1 MEQPE
6 NNTPEENVVLS
17 IEPHDNDIIPDSAGE
32 NNSAPEILDQISSES
47 VSIGV
52 NTYVEEI
59 PAQISSEPVSEIV
72 NNSVQEIPAQ
82 ISSEPVNAVVNNI
95 VQEVPVQISRKQVSS
110 IVNNSVKEILAQVSR
125 DYVSAVVQE
134 RPSPINRSANTSVNE
149 SASRR
154 NSVSDLAEEGVL
166 PNENLQLT
174 VKPKK
179 HLHLNHNQVDWFAQ
193 TEYIV
198 FSNQLKAIQRNNIV
212 ILKECK
218 ENKRLLDLKYDDLN
232 TLVNNIQTSVIFFST
247 ISGFIQATRIQFNI
261 ADKITSIFSIT
272 VSTYI
277 SLLLS
282 ISKYYKLDEIKEKIQ
297 TLREKYSLLHNKLDH
312 RMDIVG
318 PWGAQKLWV
327 HQDPAEKYK
336 EWSIVRDQLDDEYS
350 DIIVTKQTMSTEFEV
365 IMDTKSRNQYFVK
378 NRELNYRNREL
389 VFSWDKKE
397 TALEKRIATEQVS
410 HGPSSIKLQHEELD
424 NWAEE
429 V

>member
-1 MEQPE
+1 
-6 NNTPEENVVLS
+6 
-17 IEPHDNDIIPDSAGE
+17 
-32 NNSAPEILDQISSES
+32 
-47 VSIGV
+47 
-52 NTYVEEI
+52 
-59 PAQISSEPVSEIV
+59 
-72 NNSVQEIPAQ
+72 
-82 ISSEPVNAVVNNI
+82 
-95 VQEVPVQISRKQVSS
+95 VQISRKQVSS
-110 IVNNSVKEILAQVSR
+110 IVNNSVKDILAHVSR
-125 DYVSAVVQE
+125 EYVNNNALDS
-134 RPSPINRSANTSVNE
+134 PSPINRSVNTSVNE
-149 SASRR
+149 STSRR
-154 NSVSDLAEEGVL
+154 NSVNDLAVEGL
-166 PNENLQLT
+166 PPNENVQLS

-179 HLHLNHNQVDWFAQ
+179 QVHLNHNQIDWFAQ

-198 FSNQLKAIQRNNIV
+198 FSNELKAIQRNNLV

-261 ADKITSIFSIT
+261 ADNITSIFSIT

-318 PWGAQKLWV
+318 PWSAQKLWV

-336 EWSIVRDQLDDEYS
+336 QWSVVRDQLEDEYS
-350 DIIVTKQTMSTEFEV
+350 DIIVTKQNMSTEFEV
-365 IMDTKSRNQYFVK
+365 IMDTKSRNQYFIK
-378 NRELNYRNREL
+378 NRELNYKNREL
-389 VFSWDKKE
+389 VFSWDRKE
-397 TALEKRIATEQVS
+397 TELEKRIVSENVS

>member
-17 IEPHDNDIIPDSAGE
+17 IESHDNDIIPDSTGGIS
-32 NNSAPEILDQISSES
+32 NGPEVPTQISIEQVSTVINS
-47 VSIGV
+47 VP
-52 NTYVEEI
+52 EI
-59 PAQISSEPVSEIV
+59 PAQISSALVSTVI
-72 NNSVQEIPAQ
+72 NSVPEIPAQ
-82 ISSEPVNAVVNNI
+82 ISRKQVNAVVNNS
-95 VQEVPVQISRKQVSS
+95 VQ
-110 IVNNSVKEILAQVSR
+110 EILAQVSR
-125 DYVSAVVQE
+125 DYVSTV
-134 RPSPINRSANTSVNE
+134 ANAPVPDTP
-149 SASRR
+149 RTT
-154 NSVSDLAEEGVL
+154 NSVSESVNSAVEGL
-166 PNENLQLT
+166 PPNENVQLA

-179 HLHLNHNQVDWFAQ
+179 QVHLNHNHVDWFAQ

-198 FSNQLKAIQRNNIV
+198 FSNELKAVQRNNLV

-261 ADKITSIFSIT
+261 ADNITSIFSIT

-318 PWGAQKLWV
+318 PWAAQKLWV

-336 EWSIVRDQLDDEYS
+336 EWSVVRDQLDDEYS

-365 IMDTKSRNQYFVK
+365 IMDTKSRNQYFIK
-378 NRELNYRNREL
+378 NRELNYKNREL

-397 TALEKRIATEQVS
+397 TALEKRIVTENVS
-410 HGPSSIKLQHEELD
+410 HGPSSIKLQHEEMD
-424 NWAEE
+424 NWAED

>member
-17 IEPHDNDIIPDSAGE
+17 IEPHDNDIITEAIS
-32 NNSAPEILDQISSES
+32 NVPEIPTPVISEPISL
-47 VSIGV
+47 GV
-52 NTYVEEI
+52 NTYVTEIPEEI
-59 PAQISSEPVSEIV
+59 SSTPVSTI
-72 NNSVQEIPAQ
+72 VQEIPVQ
-82 ISSEPVNAVVNNI
+82 ITSEPVIAI
-95 VQEVPVQISRKQVSS
+95 VPEIPVQINRQQVSS
-110 IVNNSVKEILAQVSR
+110 VVNNSVKEILAQVSR
-125 DYVSAVVQE
+125 DYVSTVAQE

-149 SASRR
+149 SASRK
-154 NSVSDLAEEGVL
+154 NSVSGSIAEEL
-166 PNENLQLT
+166 PSTENVQLT
-174 VKPKK
+174 VKAKK
-179 HLHLNHNQVDWFAQ
+179 TVHLNHNQVDWFAQ

-198 FSNQLKAIQRNNIV
+198 FSNELKAIQRNNLV

-318 PWGAQKLWV
+318 PWSAQKLWV

-365 IMDTKSRNQYFVK
+365 IMDTKSRNQYFIK
-378 NRELNYRNREL
+378 NRELNYKNREL

-397 TALEKRIATEQVS
+397 TALEKRIVTENVS

>member
-6 NNTPEENVVLS
+6 NNTSEENVVLS
-17 IEPHDNDIIPDSAGE
+17 IDPPDNDIIPDSSGEISNTPENPVESIVEEVSVVE
-32 NNSAPEILDQISSES
+32 NNIMPEIPVQSTIEH
-47 VSIGV
+47 V
-52 NTYVEEI
+52 NVVAPVI
-59 PAQISSEPVSEIV
+59 PVQISSEPVST
-72 NNSVQEIPAQ
+72 
-82 ISSEPVNAVVNNI
+82 VVNNI
-95 VQEVPVQISRKQVSS
+95 VPEIPVQISRNQVSS
-110 IVNNSVKEILAQVSR
+110 IVNTSVKDILSQVTR
-125 DYVSAVVQE
+125 DYVNNRVPDSP
-134 RPSPINRSANTSVNE
+134 RPIIRSANTSVNE
-149 SASRR
+149 STSRR
-154 NSVSDLAEEGVL
+154 NSVSESAAEGL
-166 PNENLQLT
+166 PPTENVQLT

-179 HLHLNHNQVDWFAQ
+179 QVHLNHNHVDWFAQ

-198 FSNQLKAIQRNNIV
+198 FINELKAIQRNNLV

-261 ADKITSIFSIT
+261 ADNITSIFSIT

-318 PWGAQKLWV
+318 PWAAQKLWV

-365 IMDTKSRNQYFVK
+365 IMDTKSRNQYFIK

-397 TALEKRIATEQVS
+397 TALEKRIVTENVS

>member
-17 IEPHDNDIIPDSAGE
+17 IDPPDNDIIPDNTNVPE
-32 NNSAPEILDQISSES
+32 NPVPSIVEEVSVVVPDIPVQSTIEEVSVVVPEIPVQIISEK
-47 VSIGV
+47 VS
-52 NTYVEEI
+52 T
-59 PAQISSEPVSEIV
+59 
-72 NNSVQEIPAQ
+72 
-82 ISSEPVNAVVNNI
+82 VVPDI
-95 VQEVPVQISRKQVSS
+95 PVQISRKQVSS
-110 IVNNSVKEILAQVSR
+110 IVNNSVKDILTQVSR
-125 DYVSAVVQE
+125 DYVINRAPDS
-134 RPSPINRSANTSVNE
+134 PSPIIRSANTSVNE
-149 SASRR
+149 STSRR
-154 NSVSDLAEEGVL
+154 NSVSDAAVEEL
-166 PNENLQLT
+166 PSTENVQLG

-179 HLHLNHNQVDWFAQ
+179 QVHLNHNHVDWFAQ

-198 FSNQLKAIQRNNIV
+198 FSNELKAVQRNNLV

-261 ADKITSIFSIT
+261 ADNITSIFSIT

-318 PWGAQKLWV
+318 PWSAQKLWV

-365 IMDTKSRNQYFVK
+365 IMDTKSRNQYFIK
-378 NRELNYRNREL
+378 NRELNYKNREL

-397 TALEKRIATEQVS
+397 TALEKRITTEHVS
-410 HGPSSIKLQHEELD
+410 HGPSSIKLQHEEMD

>member
-17 IEPHDNDIIPDSAGE
+17 IDPPENDIIPDSTVE
-32 NNSAPEILDQISSES
+32 ITSAPENPSIENVSTAVVEIPEQISSEM
-47 VSIGV
+47 VSNV
-52 NTYVEEI
+52 
-59 PAQISSEPVSEIV
+59 
-72 NNSVQEIPAQ
+72 VQEIP
-82 ISSEPVNAVVNNI
+82 P
-95 VQEVPVQISRKQVSS
+95 PISRQQVSS
-110 IVNNSVKEILAQVSR
+110 VVNNSVKEILAQVSR
-125 DYVSAVVQE
+125 EYVNNRLPDS
-134 RPSPINRSANTSVNE
+134 PSPINRSVNTSVNE
-149 SASRR
+149 STSRK
-154 NSVSDLAEEGVL
+154 NSVTESVKSAVQDL
-166 PNENLQLT
+166 PPTENVQLA

-179 HLHLNHNQVDWFAQ
+179 QVHLNHNQVDWFSQ

-198 FSNQLKAIQRNNIV
+198 FSNELKAIQRNNIV

-336 EWSIVRDQLDDEYS
+336 EWSIVRDQLEDEYS

-365 IMDTKSRNQYFVK
+365 IMDTKSRNQYFIK
-378 NRELNYRNREL
+378 NRELNYKNREL
-389 VFSWDKKE
+389 VFSWDRKE
-397 TALEKRIATEQVS
+397 TELEKRITTEQVS

-424 NWAEE
+424 NWAEH

>member
-17 IEPHDNDIIPDSAGE
+17 IESHENDIIPDSTGE
-32 NNSAPEILDQISSES
+32 NTNVPEIPEQSIVEEVSVVVPEIPVQISGEQVNVVVPEIPVQISSEH
-47 VSIGV
+47 VSTV
-52 NTYVEEI
+52 VPEI
-59 PAQISSEPVSEIV
+59 P
-72 NNSVQEIPAQ
+72 VQF
-82 ISSEPVNAVVNNI
+82 
-95 VQEVPVQISRKQVSS
+95 SRKQVSS
-110 IVNNSVKEILAQVSR
+110 IVNNSVKNILSQVTR
-125 DYVSAVVQE
+125 DYVSNIAPDS
-134 RPSPINRSANTSVNE
+134 PSPIVRSANTSVNE
-149 SASRR
+149 STSRR
-154 NSVSDLAEEGVL
+154 NSVSEPALEGL
-166 PNENLQLT
+166 PPAENLQLA

-179 HLHLNHNQVDWFAQ
+179 QIHLNHNQVDWFAQ

-198 FSNQLKAIQRNNIV
+198 FSNELKSIQRNNLV

-261 ADKITSIFSIT
+261 ADNITSIFSIT

-336 EWSIVRDQLDDEYS
+336 EWSVVRDQLDDEYS

-365 IMDTKSRNQYFVK
+365 IMDTKSRNQYFIK

-397 TALEKRIATEQVS
+397 TALEKRIVTENVS

>member
-17 IEPHDNDIIPDSAGE
+17 IESHENDIIPDTTDAIS
-32 NNSAPEILDQISSES
+32 NVPEMPTPIISEQ
-47 VSIGV
+47 VTTV
-52 NTYVEEI
+52 
-59 PAQISSEPVSEIV
+59 
-72 NNSVQEIPAQ
+72 VQEI
-82 ISSEPVNAVVNNI
+82 
-95 VQEVPVQISRKQVSS
+95 PVQISRKQVSS
-110 IVNNSVKEILAQVSR
+110 VVNNSVKEILAQVSR
-125 DYVSAVVQE
+125 EYVSTVSQE
-134 RPSPINRSANTSVNE
+134 RPSITNIVPVSTVANIPLPDTP
-149 SASRR
+149 RTT
-154 NSVSDLAEEGVL
+154 NSVSESIKSAVESL
-166 PNENLQLT
+166 PPTENVQLT
-174 VKPKK
+174 AKPKK
-179 HLHLNHNQVDWFAQ
+179 QVHLNHNQVDWFAQ

-198 FSNQLKAIQRNNIV
+198 FSNELKAIQRNNIV

-261 ADKITSIFSIT
+261 SDKITSIFSIT

-336 EWSIVRDQLDDEYS
+336 EWSIVRDQLDDEYA

-365 IMDTKSRNQYFVK
+365 IMDTKSRNQYFIK
-378 NRELNYRNREL
+378 NRELNYKNREL

-397 TALEKRIATEQVS
+397 SELSKRLTSENVSQV
-410 HGPSSIKLQHEELD
+410 PPIIKLQHEELD
-424 NWAEE
+424 NWAEH

>member
-17 IEPHDNDIIPDSAGE
+17 IESHDNDIIPDSTGE
-32 NNSAPEILDQISSES
+32 NINVPENPVQSIIEQVSVVVPEIPVQINSEQVGS
-47 VSIGV
+47 VISDSV
-52 NTYVEEI
+52 PEI
-59 PAQISSEPVSEIV
+59 
-72 NNSVQEIPAQ
+72 
-82 ISSEPVNAVVNNI
+82 
-95 VQEVPVQISRKQVSS
+95 PVQISRKQVSS
-110 IVNNSVKEILAQVSR
+110 IVNNSVKDILAQVSR
-125 DYVSAVVQE
+125 DYVNNNALDS
-134 RPSPINRSANTSVNE
+134 PSPFNRSVNTSVNE
-149 SASRR
+149 STSRR
-154 NSVSDLAEEGVL
+154 NSVSESAVEGL
-166 PNENLQLT
+166 PPNENVQLSG
-174 VKPKK
+174 KPKK
-179 HLHLNHNQVDWFAQ
+179 QVHLNHNQVDWFAQ

-198 FSNQLKAIQRNNIV
+198 FSNELKAIQRNNLV

-261 ADKITSIFSIT
+261 ADNITSIFSIT

-318 PWGAQKLWV
+318 PWSAQKLWV

-336 EWSIVRDQLDDEYS
+336 EWSVVRDQLDDEYS
-350 DIIVTKQTMSTEFEV
+350 DIIVTKQNMSTEFEV
-365 IMDTKSRNQYFVK
+365 IMDTKSRNQYFIK
-378 NRELNYRNREL
+378 NRELNYKNREL
-389 VFSWDKKE
+389 VFSWDRKE
-397 TALEKRIATEQVS
+397 TELEKRIIVEQVS
-410 HGPSSIKLQHEELD
+410 HRPASIKLQHEELD
-424 NWAEE
+424 NWAED